1 MISPI
6 VLEAVAVIAGILCV
20 WLQTK
25 EDIRAWPFGILSVI
39 LYVYIFHENYLYSD
53 MILNAIYIILNIYG
67 WWNWSR
73 RKTEVKSEVPVQTI
87 SSQGHIILVVIII
100 VGTAIWGW
108 NMGHFTRAQFVYY
121 DAFTTVGSLVAQ
133 YLLAKKYLE
142 NWYVWIIVDLVAI
155 PVYLAKGLHLTALL
169 FGVYLALC
177 IYGLLQWKKQLKPV
191 ASL

>member
-87 SSQGHIILVVIII
+87 SSQGHIILVGIII
-100 VGTAIWGW
+100 VATTIWGW
-108 NMGHFTRAQFVYY
+108 NMEHFTRAQFVYY